1 MILPSVTAVFADFKN
16 DNMLEIIQAKVGL
29 EKVFLRAKLTLEDLE
44 NKAPHKEKLIE
55 TQRDSLE
62 ELAYTRVILGAL
74 EDNSV
79 CMLEDRC
86 NLLSKEVFDLRVINL
101 DVKAENLNLKIQNK
115 NLIDNA
121 KL

>member
-1 MILPSVTAVFADFKN
+1 
-16 DNMLEIIQAKVGL
+16 MLEIIQAKVGL

-74 EDNSV
+74 ED
-79 CMLEDRC
+79 RC
-86 NLLSKEVFDLRVINL
+86 NLLSKEVFDLRRINL
-101 DVKAENLNLKIQNK
+101 EVMAENLNLTKSNQKI
-115 NLIDNA
+115 IDNIE
-121 KL
+121 L

>member
-16 DNMLEIIQAKVGL
+16 YNMLEIIQAKVGL

-74 EDNSV
+74 ED
-79 CMLEDRC
+79 RC

-101 DVKAENLNLKIQNK
+101 DLKAENLNLKIQNK